1 MSFDFGLVA
10 LDIASSWVR
19 MILALGLSIVFALAM
34 GIWAA
39 RSKRAEAI
47 ILPLLDIFQ
56 SIPILGFFP
65 FVIAGIYGAI
75 PNFFGANLAV
85 IVLIFT
91 SMSWNIAFGVYE
103 AVKAIP
109 NDYLDL
115 LSVSRTT
122 TWQRVRSLYIP
133 ASMSRVA
140 YNTQISWAVGLFF
153 LVASEIISI
162 GSCGTAGTAATT
174 ATGAVTNASKCQNV
188 PIPYG
193 IGIGATTFPPTSG
206 DYVLLIVG
214 IVVAVIAWRYLFLRA
229 FALWSEKFKMME
241 EPREQHRDPIT
252 RFYSFV
258 NHRAVSKLFL
268 IAHGVGVSRF
278 TSTIARFRRGLKY
291 AILIFFIL
299 FGLLL
304 GSAVLHAGGVRV
316 GGIPSAPQI
325 VSEELGI
332 LYALGVS
339 FVRVWFVYAI
349 CVAIGLPLGIVVS
362 LNFKLYDI
370 ASPILEIIS
379 SIPAPILLPVIVLI
393 PIVGGM
399 SEAVAAIVI
408 ILAIIW
414 YIVFN
419 VMAGVR
425 TLPADLKDLPNIYH
439 AGRWSA
445 WRNVYLPGAL
455 TGFVTGSIT
464 AIGGA
469 WNALIIAE
477 YFDPSGT
484 PGGVITQVGSGIGKT
499 IVIATNS
506 ADYVTLTLAVL
517 SMTVLI
523 VGFNLLVWRRIYHYV
538 TSRYAYNR

>member
-1 MSFDFGLVA
+1 VNLQIGLVA
-10 LDIASSWVR
+10 LDILSSWIR
-19 MILALGLSIVFALAM
+19 MILALGLSILFALAV

-39 RSKRAEAI
+39 RSSRAEAI

-75 PNFFGANLAV
+75 PNFVGANLAV

-109 NDYLDL
+109 QDYIDL
-115 LSVSRTT
+115 LSVTKASA
-122 TWQRVRSLYIP
+122 WQRIKSLYIP
-133 ASMSRVA
+133 ASMSRIA

-162 GSCGTAGTAATT
+162 GQ
-174 ATGAVTNASKCQNV
+174 GAKTNQI

-193 IGIGATTFPPTSG
+193 IGVGATNFPAGG
-206 DYVLLIVG
+206 DYADYALLIAG
-214 IVVAVIAWRYLFLRA
+214 IVVAVIVWRYLFLRA

-241 EPREQHRDPIT
+241 EPREQHKDPIT
-252 RFYSFV
+252 RFYSYV

-268 IAHGVGVSRF
+268 IAHDVGVSRF
-278 TSTIARFRRGLKY
+278 TSTISRFRKGLKY
-291 AILIFFIL
+291 AVLIFFLL

-304 GSAVLHAGGVRV
+304 FSSVLHS
-316 GGIPSAPQI
+316 GGISLGRLPS
-325 VSEELGI
+325 VSQLASVEAGV
-332 LYALGVS
+332 LYALAVS
-339 FVRVWFVYAI
+339 FVRVWYVYAI
-349 CVAIGLPLGIVVS
+349 CVVIGLPLGIVIS
-362 LNFKLYDI
+362 LNFKLYDTV
-370 ASPILEIIS
+370 SPILEVIS
-379 SIPAPILLPVIVLI
+379 SIPAPILLPAIVLV
-393 PIVGGM
+393 PILGQS

-425 TLPADLKDLPNIYH
+425 TLPADMKDLPH
-439 AGRWSA
+439 VFHVSRWAA

-477 YFDPSGT
+477 YFTETLPKGNT
-484 PGGVITQVGSGIGKT
+484 VLLTQVGNGIGKT
-499 IVIATNS
+499 IVIATNN
-506 ADYVTLTLAVL
+506 ADYLTLTLAVL
-517 SMTVLI
+517 SMTALI
-523 VGFNLLVWRRIYHYV
+523 VSFNLIVWRRLYHHV
-538 TSRYAYNR
+538 TQRYTYNR

>member
-1 MSFDFGLVA
+1 MSLDFGLVA
-10 LDIASSWVR
+10 LDIVSSWVR
-19 MILALGLSIVFALAM
+19 MVLALGLSVVFALAV

-39 RSKRAEAI
+39 RSRRAEAI

-75 PNFFGANLAV
+75 PNFVGANLAV

-109 NDYLDL
+109 QDYLDL

-122 TWQRVRSLYIP
+122 AWQRIRSLYIP

-162 GSCGTAGTAATT
+162 GQCTPASNC
-174 ATGAVTNASKCQNV
+174 TNI

-193 IGIGATTFPPTSG
+193 IGVGATNFPPASA
-206 DYVLLIVG
+206 DYALLIGG
-214 IVVAVIAWRYLFLRA
+214 IVVAVIIWRYLFLRA

-241 EPREQHRDPIT
+241 EPREHHRDPIT
-252 RFYSFV
+252 RFYSYV

-268 IAHGVGVSRF
+268 MAHDVGVSRF
-278 TSTIARFRRGLKY
+278 TSTISRFRKGLKY
-291 AILIFFIL
+291 AVLIFLVF
-299 FGLLL
+299 FGLLVFSSVSHSGGVNL
-304 GSAVLHAGGVRV
+304 GSAPSLSFIAQQEGGV
-316 GGIPSAPQI
+316 
-325 VSEELGI
+325 

-339 FVRVWFVYAI
+339 FVRVWYVYGI
-349 CVAIGLPLGIVVS
+349 CVAIGLPMGIAIS
-362 LNFKLYDI
+362 LNFKLYDTV
-370 ASPILEIIS
+370 SPILEVIS
-379 SIPAPILLPVIVLI
+379 SIPAPILLPAIVLI
-393 PIVGGM
+393 PVVGGM
-399 SEAVAAIVI
+399 PEAVAAIVI
-408 ILAIIW
+408 ILAIVW
-414 YIVFN
+414 YIIFN

-425 TLPADLKDLPNIYH
+425 TLPADMKELPSVYQV
-439 AGRWSA
+439 GRLSA

-477 YFDPSGT
+477 YFNPSGT
-484 PGGVITQVGSGIGKT
+484 PAGVLTQVGSGIGKT
-499 IVIATNS
+499 IVIATNN
-506 ADYVTLTLAVL
+506 ADYLTLTLAVV

-523 VGFNLLVWRRIYHYV
+523 VSFNLLVWRRIYHHV
-538 TSRYAYNR
+538 TKRYTYNR

>member
-1 MSFDFGLVA
+1 MSLDFGLVA
-10 LDIASSWVR
+10 LDILSSWVR
-19 MILALGLSIVFALAM
+19 MILALGLSVVFALAV

-39 RSKRAEAI
+39 RSKRAEAV

-65 FVIAGIYGAI
+65 FVIAGIYGAV
-75 PNFFGANLAV
+75 PNFVGANLAV

-109 NDYLDL
+109 QDYLDL
-115 LSVSRTT
+115 LNVSRTSA
-122 TWQRVRSLYIP
+122 WQRIKSLYIP
-133 ASMSRVA
+133 ASMSRIA

-162 GSCGTAGTAATT
+162 GQCSTT
-174 ATGAVTNASKCQNV
+174 SNTITTSTGAAANATKCVNV

-252 RFYSFV
+252 RFYSYV

-268 IAHGVGVSRF
+268 IAHDVGVSRF
-278 TSTIARFRRGLKY
+278 TSTITRFQRGLKY
-291 AILIFFIL
+291 AVLIFFFL
-299 FGLLL
+299 FALLL
-304 GSAVLHAGGVRV
+304 GSAALHAGGLRV
-316 GGIPSAPQI
+316 GGIPSAPQLA
-325 VSEELGI
+325 SEELGI

-339 FVRVWFVYAI
+339 FVRVWYVYAI
-349 CVAIGLPLGIVVS
+349 CVAIGLPLGIAVS
-362 LNFKLYDI
+362 LNFRLYDTV
-370 ASPILEIIS
+370 SPILEIIS
-379 SIPAPILLPVIVLI
+379 SVPAPILLPAIVLI
-393 PIVGGM
+393 PVIGGM

-408 ILAIIW
+408 ILAIVW
-414 YIVFN
+414 YIIFN

-425 TLPADLKDLPNIYH
+425 TLPADLKDLPNVLN
-439 AGRWSA
+439 AGRWAA

-477 YFDPSGT
+477 YFNPSGT
-484 PGGVITQVGSGIGKT
+484 ANGVLTQVGSGIGKT
-499 IVIATNS
+499 IVIATNG

-523 VGFNLLVWRRIYHYV
+523 VAFNLLVWRRIYHYV